1 MQNKIKDL
9 KKIIAEEE
17 RKGGN
22 FKRPVTAPIRATKV
36 LARALFI
43 NSVLLFLCI
52 GDGVL
57 GHPAKRLVNAVLEA
71 LAGGGGGNNLA

>member
-17 RKGGN
+17 KKGGN
-22 FKRPVTAPIRATKV
+22 FKRAGAAPISATKV
-36 LARALFI
+36 LAMTLFI

-52 GDGVL
+52 SDGLL

-71 LAGGGGGNNLA
+71 LAGGGGG